1 MDLWWSQAHSQFSKN
16 HTAHEMTRN
25 VNHIWLKMVHL
36 LVCEDLRILITF
48 HQTKIRMSRWA
59 PHQKKIRM
67 SLVITLAAR
76 WNCIAAGLFSPVA
89 WQYENDGALEVRGL
103 SISGRPKRS
112 ESNPRHS
119 VLTESICS
127 FQKWRS
133 RKFSFSYFGS
143 IMVITKL
150 AESVY
155 QAKKKEWKK
164 KQSLFFR

>member
-1 MDLWWSQAHSQFSKN
+1 
-16 HTAHEMTRN
+16 
-25 VNHIWLKMVHL
+25 
-36 LVCEDLRILITF
+36 
-48 HQTKIRMSRWA
+48 
-59 PHQKKIRM
+59 M
-67 SLVITLAAR
+67 SLVIPLAAR

-155 QAKKKEWKK
+155 QAKKKEIKRMKK
-164 KQSLFFR
+164 KKYPCAPTVEKGPPPLLLGRTPLKWAAGIAHTRML